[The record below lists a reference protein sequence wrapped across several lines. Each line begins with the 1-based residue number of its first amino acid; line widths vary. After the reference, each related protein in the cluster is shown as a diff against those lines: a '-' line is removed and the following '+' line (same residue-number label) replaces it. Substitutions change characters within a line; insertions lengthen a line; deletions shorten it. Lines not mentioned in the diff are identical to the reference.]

1 VGLGNDDET
10 RIDEPGR
17 GDSNNA
23 PRTRSAAK
31 VPWGVILTSAAMW
44 WIGLQQF
51 FRAAGYV
58 FFATWFA
65 TYLQETRGVG
75 VATSGVLNSLPLV
88 GVVVGS
94 LAGGTLSD
102 WLLAQTGSRRV
113 ARQGLAAVSLTCCA
127 ALVVAAFFI
136 RDTTLAVLT
145 ISAGQFCASCGGPCA
160 YAITMD
166 LGGRH
171 VTTVFSFMN
180 MCGNVG
186 AFVFPILVP
195 KLVVWTGDW
204 DAVLFTFAMIHA
216 AAAICWLCFNSN
228 RPIVNEEARG

>member
-1 VGLGNDDET
+1 
-10 RIDEPGR
+10 
-17 GDSNNA
+17 
-23 PRTRSAAK
+23 
-31 VPWGVILTSAAMW
+31 
-44 WIGLQQF
+44 
-51 FRAAGYV
+51 V

-65 TYLQETRGVG
+65 TYLQETRHVG
-75 VATSGVLNSLPLV
+75 VAASGVLNSLPLI
-88 GVVVGS
+88 GVVLGS
-94 LAGGTLSD
+94 LLGGTLSD
-102 WLLAQTGSRRV
+102 WLLARTGSRRV
-113 ARQGLAAVSLTCCA
+113 ARQGLAAVSLACCA

-145 ISAGQFCASCGGPCA
+145 ISAGQFFASCGGPCA

-195 KLVVWTGDW
+195 QIVAWTGAW
-204 DAVLFTFAMIHA
+204 DAVLFTFAIIHL
-216 AAAICWLCFNSN
+216 AAAICWLCFDGN
-228 RPIVNEEARG
+228 RPIVSAAESGSS